1 MLFATFCAPLDLKV
15 KVSEISDREINSSK
29 ILYGSLNFYI
39 YYNATAFNHGGRG
52 IFIANEFLFQRR
64 YDL

>member
-1 MLFATFCAPLDLKV
+1 MPPLDLKV
-15 KVSEISDREINSSK
+15 EVSEISDREINSSK

-39 YYNATAFNHGGRG
+39 YYNATAFNHGG